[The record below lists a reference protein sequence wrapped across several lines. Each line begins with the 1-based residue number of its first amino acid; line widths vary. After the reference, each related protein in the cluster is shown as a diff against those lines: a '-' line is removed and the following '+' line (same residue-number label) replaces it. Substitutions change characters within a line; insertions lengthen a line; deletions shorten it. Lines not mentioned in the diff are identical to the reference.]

1 MAPISRTSWLLGKY
15 LGLALTTL
23 LLGVLLLVVWQ
34 LAMILG
40 DYGTLSAGQLTV
52 YLLMILG
59 WLVLLALALF
69 FSVLMRFSMAL
80 FVGVGAWLVGL
91 TSASV
96 AGALTPETP
105 PAAQVIVRALA
116 RGWDLQ
122 AFNLVDQ
129 VLETSVLSPAALLNH
144 VSYGLILI
152 ALLLTG
158 AVLVS
163 QRGDIA

>member
-1 MAPISRTSWLLGKY
+1 M
-15 LGLALTTL
+15 
-23 LLGVLLLVVWQ
+23 
-34 LAMILG
+34 
-40 DYGTLSAGQLTV
+40 
-52 YLLMILG
+52 
-59 WLVLLALALF
+59 
-69 FSVLMRFSMAL
+69 
-80 FVGVGAWLVGL
+80 
-91 TSASV
+91 
-96 AGALTPETP
+96 
-105 PAAQVIVRALA
+105 RALA

-144 VSYGLILI
+144 GSYGLILI